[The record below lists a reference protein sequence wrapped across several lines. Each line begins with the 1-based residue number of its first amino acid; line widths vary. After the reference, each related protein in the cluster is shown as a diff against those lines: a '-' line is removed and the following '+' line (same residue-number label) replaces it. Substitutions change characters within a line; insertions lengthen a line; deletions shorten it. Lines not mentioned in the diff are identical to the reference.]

1 MDILTAKKEGVKGFL
16 AGLDSS
22 PFSNIKF
29 KRSFEYHKY
38 SNKEYLKAYQHGW
51 RIACLASAYFELT
64 TLSEETINSF
74 PCTIEYKKLKN
85 MIDKEP
91 LFKIKRV
98 EKESNHGQLVG
109 AN

>member
-1 MDILTAKKEGVKGFL
+1 MDILIAKKEGVKGFL
-16 AGLDSS
+16 AGLDIS

-74 PCTIEYKKLKN
+74 PCTIEYNKLKN
-85 MIDKEP
+85 MIDSEP
-91 LFKIKRV
+91 INIFKRV
-98 EKESNHGQLVG
+98 GKKASHGQLIG

>member
-1 MDILTAKKEGVKGFL
+1 MDIMTAKKEGVKGFL

-38 SNKEYLKAYQHGW
+38 SNKEYLKAYKHGW
-51 RIACLASAYFELT
+51 RVACLASAYFELT

-74 PCTIEYKKLKN
+74 PCTIEFKQLKTL
-85 MIDKEP
+85 ID
-91 LFKIKRV
+91 R
-98 EKESNHGQLVG
+98 ESNNVFRRKAQNENYRQVVG
-109 AN
+109 GN